1 METAKSKKSYYYI
14 LTVLLGTFMM
24 FLGTQSSAG
33 FSIVV
38 NALKSTYNLTG
49 TASSFIFSAKN
60 ICAFIFVMFANK
72 YYEKLG
78 LRVGIA
84 LSYVYGIIGLLILR
98 ISNGSLVLI
107 YLAAVFIGAMYALCM
122 ILPMALLIRTWFNKN
137 RAFCMAICS
146 AGTGLSTYL
155 LSPMLQKRIAAEGL
169 NGAYNTLT
177 IFFAVGAVVMFLL
190 LRSKPSDV
198 GLEIYGGEDYVEAGK
213 KGIKKTA
220 LTKTNNTAVI
230 VFVICA
236 GLIGF
241 ASPPAPQPFVLHFNA
256 VGYDS
261 MFVAKC
267 YAYVGLAL
275 LISKPLLGVFSTK
288 VPFGLLSVIYL
299 SLYIVS
305 YILTGAFSALSWVP
319 MVACIVYGI
328 AGPICS
334 LGYTNWVADF
344 STKEDYSKKVK
355 NAQLSYQGAEM
366 VGSLVPGVIFDIT
379 GSYGG
384 FYLIAA
390 ACTAVIIVAVVH
402 FYAQRKKMETA
413 EA

>member
-1 METAKSKKSYYYI
+1 MENTRKRSYYYV
-14 LTVLLGTFMM
+14 LTVFLGTFMM

-33 FSIVV
+33 FSIIV
-38 NALKSTYNLTG
+38 NSLKSTYNLTG
-49 TASSFIFSAKN
+49 TASSFIFTAKN

-107 YLAAVFIGAMYALCM
+107 YLAAVFIGAMYAFCM

-137 RAFCMAICS
+137 RALCMAICS

-155 LSPMLQKRIAAEGL
+155 LSPLLQKRIAAEGM
-169 NGAYNTLT
+169 NGAYNTLM
-177 IFFAVGAVVMFLL
+177 IFFAAGAIVMFLL

-198 GLEIYGGEDYVEAGK
+198 GLEIYGGEDYVDAGK
-213 KGIKKTA
+213 KGIKKVA
-220 LTKTNNTAVI
+220 LSQTNKTAVVAFI
-230 VFVICA
+230 VCA
-236 GLIGF
+236 GLMGF
-241 ASPPAPQPFVLHFNA
+241 AAPPAQQHLVLHFNA
-256 VGYDS
+256 VGFDS

-275 LISKPLLGVFSTK
+275 LISKPLLGVLSTK

-299 SLYIVS
+299 VLYIVS
-305 YILTGAFSALSWVP
+305 FLMAALLVHVSWVP
-319 MVACIVYGI
+319 MAACIIYGI

-355 NAQLSYQGAEM
+355 NAQLAYQGCEI
-366 VGSLVPGVIFDIT
+366 VGSLIPGVIFDVT

-384 FYLIAA
+384 FYIISAVFMVIIIAA
-390 ACTAVIIVAVVH
+390 VVR
-402 FYAQRKKMETA
+402 FYAARGKMVAA

>member
-1 METAKSKKSYYYI
+1 MENTRKRSYYYV
-14 LTVLLGTFMM
+14 LTVFLGTFMM

-38 NALKSTYNLTG
+38 NSLKSTYNLTG
-49 TASSFIFSAKN
+49 TASSFIFTAKN

-78 LRVGIA
+78 LRLGIA

-107 YLAAVFIGAMYALCM
+107 YLAAVFIGAMYAFCM
-122 ILPMALLIRTWFNKN
+122 ILPMALLIRTWFNKS
-137 RAFCMAICS
+137 RALCMAICS

-155 LSPMLQKRIAAEGL
+155 LSPMLQRRIAAEGM
-169 NGAYNTLT
+169 NGAYNTLM
-177 IFFAVGAVVMFLL
+177 IFFAVGAVVMYLF
-190 LRSKPSDV
+190 LRSKPEDV

-213 KGIKKTA
+213 KGIKKVA
-220 LTKTNNTAVI
+220 LTQTNKAAVTIFI
-230 VFVICA
+230 VCA
-236 GLIGF
+236 GLMGF
-241 ASPPAPQPFVLHFNA
+241 AAPPAQQHLVLHFNA
-256 VGYDS
+256 AGFDS

-267 YAYVGLAL
+267 YSYVGLAL
-275 LISKPLLGVFSTK
+275 LISKPLLGVLSTK
-288 VPFGLLSVIYL
+288 IRFGVLSVIYL
-299 SLYIVS
+299 ALYIVS
-305 YILTGAFSALSWVP
+305 FLIAALCVSASWAP
-319 MVACIVYGI
+319 MVACVVYGI

-344 STKEDYSKKVK
+344 STKDDYSKKVK
-355 NAQLSYQGAEM
+355 NAQLSYQGCEI
-366 VGSLVPGVIFDIT
+366 VGSLIPGVIFDIT

-384 FYLIAA
+384 FYIISAVLV
-390 ACTAVIIVAVVH
+390 AVIIVAVVR
-402 FYAQRKKMETA
+402 FYAARGKMVAA

>member
-1 METAKSKKSYYYI
+1 MENTRKRSYYYV
-14 LTVLLGTFMM
+14 LTVFLGTFMM

-33 FSIVV
+33 FSIIV
-38 NALKSTYNLTG
+38 NSLKSTYNLTG
-49 TASSFIFSAKN
+49 TASSFIFTAKN

-98 ISNGSLVLI
+98 ISNGNLVLI
-107 YLAAVFIGAMYALCM
+107 YLAAVFIGAMYAFCM

-137 RAFCMAICS
+137 RALCMAICS

-155 LSPMLQKRIAAEGL
+155 LSPLLQKRIAAEGM
-169 NGAYNTLT
+169 NGAYNTLM
-177 IFFAVGAVVMFLL
+177 IFFAAGAIVMFLL

-198 GLEIYGGEDYVEAGK
+198 GLEIYGGEDYVDAGK
-213 KGIKKTA
+213 KGIKKAA
-220 LTKTNNTAVI
+220 LTQTNKTAVVAFI
-230 VFVICA
+230 VCA
-236 GLIGF
+236 GLMGF
-241 ASPPAPQPFVLHFNA
+241 AAPPAQQHLVLHFNA
-256 VGYDS
+256 VGFDS

-275 LISKPLLGVFSTK
+275 LISKPLLGVLSTK
-288 VPFGLLSVIYL
+288 VPFGLLSVIYIV
-299 SLYIVS
+299 LYIVS
-305 YILTGAFSALSWVP
+305 FLMAALLANVSWVP
-319 MVACIVYGI
+319 MAACIIYGI

-355 NAQLSYQGAEM
+355 NAQLAYQGCEI
-366 VGSLVPGVIFDIT
+366 VGSLIPGVIFDIT

-384 FYLIAA
+384 FYIISAVFMVIIIAA
-390 ACTAVIIVAVVH
+390 VVR
-402 FYAQRKKMETA
+402 FYAARGKMVAA

>member
-1 METAKSKKSYYYI
+1 MENTRKRSYYYI
-14 LTVLLGTFMM
+14 LTVVLGTFMM

-33 FSIVV
+33 FSIIV
-38 NALKSTYNLTG
+38 NSLKSTYNLTG
-49 TASSFIFSAKN
+49 TASSFIFTAKN

-78 LRVGIA
+78 LRLGIA

-107 YLAAVFIGAMYALCM
+107 YLAAVFIGAMYAFCM

-137 RAFCMAICS
+137 RALCMAICS

-155 LSPMLQKRIAAEGL
+155 LSPLLQKRIAAEGM
-169 NGAYNTLT
+169 NGAYNTLM
-177 IFFAVGAVVMFLL
+177 IFFAVGAIVMYLF
-190 LRSKPSDV
+190 LRSKPEDV
-198 GLEIYGGEDYVEAGK
+198 GLEIYGGKDYVDPKQGGA
-213 KGIKKTA
+213 KKTV
-220 LTKTNNTAVI
+220 LTQTNKAAVTVFI
-230 VFVICA
+230 VCA

-241 ASPPAPQPFVLHFNA
+241 CAPPAQQHLVMHFNA
-256 VGYDS
+256 LGFDS

-288 VPFGLLSVIYL
+288 VPFGLLSVLYL
-299 SLYIVS
+299 AGYVVS
-305 YILTGAFSALSWVP
+305 YVLAGFFGTLAWVP
-319 MVACIVYGI
+319 MTACVIYGI

-344 STKEDYSKKVK
+344 STLEDYSKKVK
-355 NAQLSYQGAEM
+355 NAQLSYQGCEII
-366 VGSLVPGVIFDIT
+366 GSLVPGVIFDIT

-384 FYLIAA
+384 YYIIAA
-390 ACTAVIIVAVVH
+390 VLTVIVALCVIR
-402 FYAQRKKMETA
+402 FYSARSKMVAA
-413 EA
+413 EG

>member
-1 METAKSKKSYYYI
+1 MENTRKRSYYYV
-14 LTVLLGTFMM
+14 LTVFLGTFMM

-33 FSIVV
+33 FSIIV
-38 NALKSTYNLTG
+38 NSLKSTYNLTG
-49 TASSFIFSAKN
+49 TASSFIFTAKN

-107 YLAAVFIGAMYALCM
+107 YLAAVFIGAMYAFCM

-137 RAFCMAICS
+137 RALCMAICS

-155 LSPMLQKRIAAEGL
+155 LSPLLQKRIAAEGM
-169 NGAYNTLT
+169 NGAYNTLM
-177 IFFAVGAVVMFLL
+177 IFFAAGAIVMFLL

-213 KGIKKTA
+213 KGIKKVA
-220 LTKTNNTAVI
+220 LSQTNKTAVVAFI
-230 VFVICA
+230 VCA
-236 GLIGF
+236 GLMGF
-241 ASPPAPQPFVLHFNA
+241 AAPPAQQHLVLHFNA
-256 VGYDS
+256 VGFDS

-275 LISKPLLGVFSTK
+275 LISKPLLGVLSTK

-299 SLYIVS
+299 VLYIVS
-305 YILTGAFSALSWVP
+305 FLMAALLVHVSWVP
-319 MVACIVYGI
+319 MAACIIYGI

-355 NAQLSYQGAEM
+355 NAQLAYQGCEI
-366 VGSLVPGVIFDIT
+366 VGSLIPGVIFDVT

-384 FYLIAA
+384 FYIISAVFMVIIIAA
-390 ACTAVIIVAVVH
+390 VVR
-402 FYAQRKKMETA
+402 FYAARGKMVAA

>member
-1 METAKSKKSYYYI
+1 MENTRKRSYYYV
-14 LTVLLGTFMM
+14 LTVFLGTFMM

-33 FSIVV
+33 FSIIV
-38 NALKSTYNLTG
+38 NSLKSTYNLTG
-49 TASSFIFSAKN
+49 TASSFIFTAKN

-107 YLAAVFIGAMYALCM
+107 YLAAVFIGAMYAFCM

-137 RAFCMAICS
+137 RALCMAICS

-155 LSPMLQKRIAAEGL
+155 LSPLLQKRIAAEGM
-169 NGAYNTLT
+169 NGAYNTLM
-177 IFFAVGAVVMFLL
+177 IFFAAGAIVMFLL

-213 KGIKKTA
+213 KGIKKVA
-220 LTKTNNTAVI
+220 LSQTNKTAVVAFI
-230 VFVICA
+230 VCA
-236 GLIGF
+236 GLMGF
-241 ASPPAPQPFVLHFNA
+241 AAPPAQQHLVLHFNA
-256 VGYDS
+256 VGFDS

-275 LISKPLLGVFSTK
+275 LISKPLLGVLSTK

-299 SLYIVS
+299 VLYIVS
-305 YILTGAFSALSWVP
+305 FLMAALLVHVSWVP
-319 MVACIVYGI
+319 MAACIIYGI

-355 NAQLSYQGAEM
+355 NAQLAYQGCEI
-366 VGSLVPGVIFDIT
+366 VGSLIPGVIFDIT

-384 FYLIAA
+384 FYIISAVFMVIIIAA
-390 ACTAVIIVAVVH
+390 VVR
-402 FYAQRKKMETA
+402 FYAARGKMVAA

>member
-1 METAKSKKSYYYI
+1 MENTRKRSYYYV
-14 LTVLLGTFMM
+14 LTVFLGTFMM

-33 FSIVV
+33 FSIIV
-38 NALKSTYNLTG
+38 NSLKSTYNLTG
-49 TASSFIFSAKN
+49 TASSFIFTAKN

-98 ISNGSLVLI
+98 ISNGNLVLI
-107 YLAAVFIGAMYALCM
+107 YLAAVFIGAMYAFCM

-137 RAFCMAICS
+137 RALCMAICS

-155 LSPMLQKRIAAEGL
+155 LSPLLQKRIAAEGM
-169 NGAYNTLT
+169 NGAYNTLM
-177 IFFAVGAVVMFLL
+177 IFFAAGAIVMFLL
-190 LRSKPSDV
+190 LHSKPSDV
-198 GLEIYGGEDYVEAGK
+198 GLEIYGGEDYVDAGK
-213 KGIKKTA
+213 KGIKKAA
-220 LTKTNNTAVI
+220 LTQTNKTAVVAFI
-230 VFVICA
+230 VCA
-236 GLIGF
+236 GLMGF
-241 ASPPAPQPFVLHFNA
+241 AAPPAQQHLVLHFNA
-256 VGYDS
+256 VGFDS

-275 LISKPLLGVFSTK
+275 LISKPLLGVLSTK
-288 VPFGLLSVIYL
+288 VPFGLLSVIYIV
-299 SLYIVS
+299 LYIVS
-305 YILTGAFSALSWVP
+305 FLMAALLANVSWVP
-319 MVACIVYGI
+319 MAACIIYGI

-355 NAQLSYQGAEM
+355 NAQLAYQGCEI
-366 VGSLVPGVIFDIT
+366 VGSLIPGVIFDIT

-384 FYLIAA
+384 FYIISAVFMVIIIAA
-390 ACTAVIIVAVVH
+390 VVR
-402 FYAQRKKMETA
+402 FYAARGKMVAA

>member
-1 METAKSKKSYYYI
+1 MENTRKRSYYYI
-14 LTVLLGTFMM
+14 LTVVLGTFMM

-33 FSIVV
+33 FSIIV
-38 NALKSTYNLTG
+38 NSLKSTYNLTG
-49 TASSFIFSAKN
+49 TASSFIFTAKN

-78 LRVGIA
+78 LRLGIA

-107 YLAAVFIGAMYALCM
+107 YLAAVFIGAMYAFCM
-122 ILPMALLIRTWFNKN
+122 ILPMALLIRTWFNKS
-137 RAFCMAICS
+137 RALCMAICS

-155 LSPMLQKRIAAEGL
+155 LSPLLQKRIAAEGM
-169 NGAYNTLT
+169 NGAYNTLM
-177 IFFAVGAVVMFLL
+177 IFFAVGAIVMYLF
-190 LRSKPSDV
+190 LRSKPEDV

-213 KGIKKTA
+213 KGIKKVA
-220 LTKTNNTAVI
+220 LTQTNKAAVTIFI
-230 VFVICA
+230 VCA
-236 GLIGF
+236 GLMGF
-241 ASPPAPQPFVLHFNA
+241 AAPPAQQHLVLHFNA
-256 VGYDS
+256 VGFDS

-275 LISKPLLGVFSTK
+275 LISKPLLGVLSTK
-288 VPFGLLSVIYL
+288 IRFDVLSVIYL
-299 SLYIVS
+299 ALYIVS
-305 YILTGAFSALSWVP
+305 FLVAALCASASWAP
-319 MVACIVYGI
+319 MVACVVYGI

-344 STKEDYSKKVK
+344 STKDDYSKKVK
-355 NAQLSYQGAEM
+355 NAQLSYQGCEI
-366 VGSLVPGVIFDIT
+366 VGSLIPGVIYDIT

-390 ACTAVIIVAVVH
+390 VFMAIIIVAVIR
-402 FYAQRKKMETA
+402 FYAARGKMVSA

>member
-1 METAKSKKSYYYI
+1 MENTRKRTYYYV
-14 LTVLLGTFMM
+14 LTVFLGTFMM

-33 FSIVV
+33 FSIIV
-38 NALKSTYNLTG
+38 NSLKSTYNLTG
-49 TASSFIFSAKN
+49 TASSFIFTAKN

-107 YLAAVFIGAMYALCM
+107 YLAAVFIGAMYAFCM

-137 RAFCMAICS
+137 RALCMAICS

-155 LSPMLQKRIAAEGL
+155 LSPLLQKRIAAEGM
-169 NGAYNTLT
+169 NGAYNTLM
-177 IFFAVGAVVMFLL
+177 IFFAAGAIVMFLL

-213 KGIKKTA
+213 KGIKKVA
-220 LTKTNNTAVI
+220 LAQTNKAAVVAFI
-230 VFVICA
+230 VCA
-236 GLIGF
+236 GLMGF
-241 ASPPAPQPFVLHFNA
+241 AAPPAQQHLVLHFNA
-256 VGYDS
+256 VGFDS

-275 LISKPLLGVFSTK
+275 LISKPLLGVLSTK

-299 SLYIVS
+299 VLYIVS
-305 YILTGAFSALSWVP
+305 FLMAALLVHVSWVP
-319 MVACIVYGI
+319 MAACIIYGI

-355 NAQLSYQGAEM
+355 NAQLAYQGCEI
-366 VGSLVPGVIFDIT
+366 VGSLIPGVIFDVT

-384 FYLIAA
+384 FYIISAVFMVIIIAA
-390 ACTAVIIVAVVH
+390 VVR
-402 FYAQRKKMETA
+402 FYAARGKMVAA

>member
-1 METAKSKKSYYYI
+1 MENTRKRSYYYV
-14 LTVLLGTFMM
+14 LTVFLGTFMM

-33 FSIVV
+33 FSIIV
-38 NALKSTYNLTG
+38 NSLKSTYNLTG
-49 TASSFIFSAKN
+49 TASSFIFTAKN

-98 ISNGSLVLI
+98 ISNGNLVLI
-107 YLAAVFIGAMYALCM
+107 YLAAVFIGAMYAFCM

-137 RAFCMAICS
+137 RALCMAICS

-155 LSPMLQKRIAAEGL
+155 LSPLLQKRIAAEGM
-169 NGAYNTLT
+169 NGAYNTLM
-177 IFFAVGAVVMFLL
+177 IFFAAGAIVMFLL

-198 GLEIYGGEDYVEAGK
+198 GLEIYGGEDYVDAGK
-213 KGIKKTA
+213 KGIKKAA
-220 LTKTNNTAVI
+220 LTQTNKTAVVAFI
-230 VFVICA
+230 VCA
-236 GLIGF
+236 GLMGF
-241 ASPPAPQPFVLHFNA
+241 AAPPAQQHLVLHFNA
-256 VGYDS
+256 VGFDS

-267 YAYVGLAL
+267 YSYVGLAL
-275 LISKPLLGVFSTK
+275 LISKPLLGVLSTK
-288 VPFGLLSVIYL
+288 VPFGLLSVIYIV
-299 SLYIVS
+299 LYIVS
-305 YILTGAFSALSWVP
+305 FLMAALLANVSWVP
-319 MVACIVYGI
+319 MAACIIYGI

-344 STKEDYSKKVK
+344 STKDDYSKKVK
-355 NAQLSYQGAEM
+355 NAQLSYQGCEII
-366 VGSLVPGVIFDIT
+366 GSLIPGVIFDIT

-384 FYLIAA
+384 FYIISAVLV
-390 ACTAVIIVAVVH
+390 AVIIVAVVR
-402 FYAQRKKMETA
+402 FYAARGKMVAA

>member
-1 METAKSKKSYYYI
+1 MENTRKRSYYYV
-14 LTVLLGTFMM
+14 LTVFLGTFMM

-33 FSIVV
+33 FSIIV
-38 NALKSTYNLTG
+38 NSLKSTYNLTG
-49 TASSFIFSAKN
+49 TASSFIFTAKN

-78 LRVGIA
+78 LRLGIA

-107 YLAAVFIGAMYALCM
+107 YLASVFIGAMYAFCM

-137 RAFCMAICS
+137 RALCMAICS

-155 LSPMLQKRIAAEGL
+155 LSPLLQKRIAAEGM
-169 NGAYNTLT
+169 NGAYNTLM
-177 IFFAVGAVVMFLL
+177 IFFAVGAIVMYLF
-190 LRSKPSDV
+190 LRSKPEDV

-213 KGIKKTA
+213 KGIKKVA
-220 LTKTNNTAVI
+220 LTQTNKAAVTIFI
-230 VFVICA
+230 VCA
-236 GLIGF
+236 GLMGF
-241 ASPPAPQPFVLHFNA
+241 ASPPAQQHLVLHFNA
-256 VGYDS
+256 VGFDS

-275 LISKPLLGVFSTK
+275 LISKPLLGVLSTK
-288 VPFGLLSVIYL
+288 IRFDVLSVIYL
-299 SLYIVS
+299 ALYIVS
-305 YILTGAFSALSWVP
+305 FLVAALCASASWAPLT
-319 MVACIVYGI
+319 ACVVYGI

-344 STKEDYSKKVK
+344 STKDDYSKKVK
-355 NAQLSYQGAEM
+355 NTQLSYQGCEI
-366 VGSLVPGVIFDIT
+366 VGSLIPGVIFDIT

-384 FYLIAA
+384 FYIISAVLV
-390 ACTAVIIVAVVH
+390 AVIIVAVVR
-402 FYAQRKKMETA
+402 FYAARGKMVAA

>member
-1 METAKSKKSYYYI
+1 MENTRKRSYYYV
-14 LTVLLGTFMM
+14 LTVVLGTFMM

-33 FSIVV
+33 FSIIV
-38 NALKSTYNLTG
+38 NSLKSTYNLTG
-49 TASSFIFSAKN
+49 TASSFIFTAKN

-98 ISNGSLVLI
+98 ISGGSLVLI
-107 YLAAVFIGAMYALCM
+107 YLAAVFIGAMYAFCM
-122 ILPMALLIRTWFNKN
+122 ILPMALLIRTWFNKS
-137 RAFCMAICS
+137 RALCMAICS

-155 LSPMLQKRIAAEGL
+155 LSPLLQKRIAAEGM
-169 NGAYNTLT
+169 NGAYNTLM
-177 IFFAVGAVVMFLL
+177 IFFAVGAIVMYLF
-190 LRSKPSDV
+190 LRSKPEDV

-220 LTKTNNTAVI
+220 LTQTNKAAVVAFI
-230 VFVICA
+230 ICA
-236 GLIGF
+236 GLMGF
-241 ASPPAPQPFVLHFNA
+241 AAPPAQQHLVLHFNA
-256 VGYDS
+256 VGFDS

-275 LISKPLLGVFSTK
+275 LISKPLLGVLSTK

-299 SLYIVS
+299 VLYIVS
-305 YILTGAFSALSWVP
+305 FLMAALLVHVSWVP

-355 NAQLSYQGAEM
+355 NAQLAYQGCEI
-366 VGSLVPGVIFDIT
+366 VGSLIPGVIFDVT

-384 FYLIAA
+384 FYIIS
-390 ACTAVIIVAVVH
+390 AVFMAIIIVTVIR
-402 FYAQRKKMETA
+402 FYAARGKMVAA

>member
-1 METAKSKKSYYYI
+1 MENTRKRSYYYV
-14 LTVLLGTFMM
+14 LTVFLGTFMM

-33 FSIVV
+33 FSIIV
-38 NALKSTYNLTG
+38 NSLKSTYNLTG
-49 TASSFIFSAKN
+49 TASSFIFTAKN

-98 ISNGSLVLI
+98 ISNGNLVLI
-107 YLAAVFIGAMYALCM
+107 YLAAVFIGAMYAFCM

-137 RAFCMAICS
+137 RALCMAICS

-155 LSPMLQKRIAAEGL
+155 LSPLLQKRIAAEGM
-169 NGAYNTLT
+169 NGAYNTLM
-177 IFFAVGAVVMFLL
+177 IFFAAGAIVMFLL

-198 GLEIYGGEDYVEAGK
+198 GLEIYGGEDYVDAGK
-213 KGIKKTA
+213 KGIKKAA
-220 LTKTNNTAVI
+220 LTQTNKTAVVAFI
-230 VFVICA
+230 VCA
-236 GLIGF
+236 GLMGF
-241 ASPPAPQPFVLHFNA
+241 AAPPAQQHLVLHFNA
-256 VGYDS
+256 VGFDS

-275 LISKPLLGVFSTK
+275 LISKPLLGVLSTK
-288 VPFGLLSVIYL
+288 VPFGLLSVIYIV
-299 SLYIVS
+299 LYIVS
-305 YILTGAFSALSWVP
+305 FLMAALLANVSWVP
-319 MVACIVYGI
+319 MAACIIYGI

-355 NAQLSYQGAEM
+355 NAQLAYQGCEI
-366 VGSLVPGVIFDIT
+366 VGSLIPGVIFDIT

-384 FYLIAA
+384 FYTISAVFMVIIIAA
-390 ACTAVIIVAVVH
+390 VVR
-402 FYAQRKKMETA
+402 FYAARGKMVAA

>member
-1 METAKSKKSYYYI
+1 MENTRKRSYYYV
-14 LTVLLGTFMM
+14 LTVFLGTFMM

-33 FSIVV
+33 FSIIV
-38 NALKSTYNLTG
+38 NSLKSTYNLTG
-49 TASSFIFSAKN
+49 TASSFIFTAKN

-78 LRVGIA
+78 LRLGIA

-107 YLAAVFIGAMYALCM
+107 YLAAVFIGAMYAFCM
-122 ILPMALLIRTWFNKN
+122 ILPMALLIRTWFNKS
-137 RAFCMAICS
+137 RALCMAICS

-155 LSPMLQKRIAAEGL
+155 LSPLIQKRIAAEGM
-169 NGAYNTLT
+169 NGAYNTLM
-177 IFFAVGAVVMFLL
+177 IFFAVGAIVMYLF
-190 LRSKPSDV
+190 LRSKPEDV

-213 KGIKKTA
+213 KGIKKVA
-220 LTKTNNTAVI
+220 LTQTNKAAVTIFI
-230 VFVICA
+230 VCA
-236 GLIGF
+236 GLMGF
-241 ASPPAPQPFVLHFNA
+241 ASPPAQQHLVLHFNA
-256 VGYDS
+256 VGFDS

-275 LISKPLLGVFSTK
+275 LISKPLLGVLSTK
-288 VPFGLLSVIYL
+288 IRFDVLSVIYL
-299 SLYIVS
+299 ALYIVS
-305 YILTGAFSALSWVP
+305 FLVAALCASASWAP
-319 MVACIVYGI
+319 MVACVVYGI

-344 STKEDYSKKVK
+344 STKDDYSKKVK
-355 NAQLSYQGAEM
+355 NAQLSYQGCEI
-366 VGSLVPGVIFDIT
+366 VGSLIPGVIFDIT

-390 ACTAVIIVAVVH
+390 VFMAIIIVAVVR
-402 FYAQRKKMETA
+402 FYAARGKMVAA

>member
-1 METAKSKKSYYYI
+1 MENTRKRSYYYV
-14 LTVLLGTFMM
+14 LTVFLGTFMM

-33 FSIVV
+33 FSIIV
-38 NALKSTYNLTG
+38 NSLKSTYNLTG
-49 TASSFIFSAKN
+49 TASSFIFTAKN

-78 LRVGIA
+78 LRLGIA

-107 YLAAVFIGAMYALCM
+107 YLAAVFIGAMYAFCM
-122 ILPMALLIRTWFNKN
+122 ILPMALLIRTWFNKS
-137 RAFCMAICS
+137 RALCMAICS

-155 LSPMLQKRIAAEGL
+155 LSPLLQKRIAAEGM
-169 NGAYNTLT
+169 NGAYNTLM
-177 IFFAVGAVVMFLL
+177 IFFAVGAIVMYLF
-190 LRSKPSDV
+190 LRSKPEDV

-213 KGIKKTA
+213 KGIKKVA
-220 LTKTNNTAVI
+220 LTQTNKAAVTIFI
-230 VFVICA
+230 VCA
-236 GLIGF
+236 GLMGF
-241 ASPPAPQPFVLHFNA
+241 AAPPAQQHLVLHFNA
-256 VGYDS
+256 VGFDS

-275 LISKPLLGVFSTK
+275 LISKPLLGVLSTK
-288 VPFGLLSVIYL
+288 IRFDVLSVIYL
-299 SLYIVS
+299 ALYIVS
-305 YILTGAFSALSWVP
+305 FLVAALCASASWAP
-319 MVACIVYGI
+319 MVACVVYGI

-344 STKEDYSKKVK
+344 STKDDYSKKVK
-355 NAQLSYQGAEM
+355 NAQLSYQGCEI
-366 VGSLVPGVIFDIT
+366 VGSLIPGVIYDIT

-390 ACTAVIIVAVVH
+390 VFMAIIIVAVIR
-402 FYAQRKKMETA
+402 FYAARGKMVSA

>member
-1 METAKSKKSYYYI
+1 MENTRKRSYYYV
-14 LTVLLGTFMM
+14 LTVFLGTFMM

-33 FSIVV
+33 FSIIV
-38 NALKSTYNLTG
+38 NSLKSTYNLTG
-49 TASSFIFSAKN
+49 TASSFIFTAKN

-98 ISNGSLVLI
+98 ISNGNLVLI
-107 YLAAVFIGAMYALCM
+107 YLAAVFIGAMYAFCM

-137 RAFCMAICS
+137 RALCMAIRS

-155 LSPMLQKRIAAEGL
+155 LSPLLQKRIAAEGM
-169 NGAYNTLT
+169 NGAYNTLM
-177 IFFAVGAVVMFLL
+177 IFFAAGAIVMFLL

-198 GLEIYGGEDYVEAGK
+198 GLEIYGGEDYVDAGK
-213 KGIKKTA
+213 KGIKKAA
-220 LTKTNNTAVI
+220 LTQTNKTAVVAFI
-230 VFVICA
+230 VCA
-236 GLIGF
+236 GLMGF
-241 ASPPAPQPFVLHFNA
+241 AAPPAQQHLVLHFNA
-256 VGYDS
+256 VGFDS

-275 LISKPLLGVFSTK
+275 LISKPLLGVLSTK
-288 VPFGLLSVIYL
+288 VPFGLLSVIYIV
-299 SLYIVS
+299 LYIVS
-305 YILTGAFSALSWVP
+305 FLMAALLANVSWVP
-319 MVACIVYGI
+319 MAACIIYGI

-355 NAQLSYQGAEM
+355 NAQLAYQGCEI
-366 VGSLVPGVIFDIT
+366 VGSLIPGVIFDIT

-384 FYLIAA
+384 FYIISAVFMVIIIAA
-390 ACTAVIIVAVVH
+390 VVR
-402 FYAQRKKMETA
+402 FYAARGKMVAA

>member
-1 METAKSKKSYYYI
+1 MENTRKRSYYYV
-14 LTVLLGTFMM
+14 LTVFLGTFMM

-33 FSIVV
+33 FSIIV
-38 NALKSTYNLTG
+38 NSLKSTYNLTG
-49 TASSFIFSAKN
+49 TASSFIFTAKN

-78 LRVGIA
+78 LRLGIA

-107 YLAAVFIGAMYALCM
+107 YLAAVFIGAMYAFCM
-122 ILPMALLIRTWFNKN
+122 ILPMALLIRTWFNKS
-137 RAFCMAICS
+137 RALCMAICS

-155 LSPMLQKRIAAEGL
+155 LSPLIQKRIAAEGM
-169 NGAYNTLT
+169 NGAYNTLM
-177 IFFAVGAVVMFLL
+177 IFFAVGAIVMYLF
-190 LRSKPSDV
+190 LRSKPEDV

-213 KGIKKTA
+213 KGIKKVA
-220 LTKTNNTAVI
+220 LTQTNKAAVTIFI
-230 VFVICA
+230 VCA
-236 GLIGF
+236 GLMGF
-241 ASPPAPQPFVLHFNA
+241 ASPPAQQHLVLHFNA
-256 VGYDS
+256 VGFDS

-275 LISKPLLGVFSTK
+275 LISKPLLGVLSTK
-288 VPFGLLSVIYL
+288 IRFDVLSVIYL
-299 SLYIVS
+299 ALYIVS
-305 YILTGAFSALSWVP
+305 FLVAALCASASWAP
-319 MVACIVYGI
+319 MVACVVYGI

-344 STKEDYSKKVK
+344 STKDDYSKKVK
-355 NAQLSYQGAEM
+355 NAQLPYQGCEI
-366 VGSLVPGVIFDIT
+366 VGSLIPGVIFDIT

-390 ACTAVIIVAVVH
+390 VFMAIIIVAVIR
-402 FYAQRKKMETA
+402 FYAARGKMVSA

>member
-1 METAKSKKSYYYI
+1 MENTRKRSYYYV
-14 LTVLLGTFMM
+14 LTVFLGTFMM

-38 NALKSTYNLTG
+38 NSLKSTYNLTG
-49 TASSFIFSAKN
+49 TASSFIFTAKN

-78 LRVGIA
+78 LRLGIA

-107 YLAAVFIGAMYALCM
+107 YLAAVFIGAMYAFCM
-122 ILPMALLIRTWFNKN
+122 ILPMALLIRTWFNKS
-137 RAFCMAICS
+137 RALCMAICS

-155 LSPMLQKRIAAEGL
+155 LSPMLQRRIAAEGM
-169 NGAYNTLT
+169 NGAYNTLM
-177 IFFAVGAVVMFLL
+177 IFFAVGAVVMYLF
-190 LRSKPSDV
+190 LRSKPEDV

-213 KGIKKTA
+213 KGIKKVA
-220 LTKTNNTAVI
+220 LTQTNKAAVTIFI
-230 VFVICA
+230 VCA
-236 GLIGF
+236 GLMGF
-241 ASPPAPQPFVLHFNA
+241 AAPPAQQHLVLHFNA
-256 VGYDS
+256 AGFDS

-267 YAYVGLAL
+267 YSYVGLAL
-275 LISKPLLGVFSTK
+275 LISKPLLGVLSAK
-288 VPFGLLSVIYL
+288 IRFGVLSVIYL
-299 SLYIVS
+299 ALYIVS
-305 YILTGAFSALSWVP
+305 FLIAALCVSASWAP
-319 MVACIVYGI
+319 MVACVVYGI

-344 STKEDYSKKVK
+344 STKDDYSKKVK
-355 NAQLSYQGAEM
+355 NAQLSYQGCEII
-366 VGSLVPGVIFDIT
+366 GSLISGVIFDIT

-384 FYLIAA
+384 FYIISAVLV
-390 ACTAVIIVAVVH
+390 AVIIVAVVR
-402 FYAQRKKMETA
+402 FYAARGKMVAA

>member
-1 METAKSKKSYYYI
+1 MENTRKRSYYYV
-14 LTVLLGTFMM
+14 LTVFLGTFMM

-33 FSIVV
+33 FSIIV
-38 NALKSTYNLTG
+38 NSLKSTYNLTG
-49 TASSFIFSAKN
+49 TASSFIFTAKN

-78 LRVGIA
+78 LRLGIA

-107 YLAAVFIGAMYALCM
+107 YLAAVFIGAMYAFCM

-137 RAFCMAICS
+137 RALCMAICS

-155 LSPMLQKRIAAEGL
+155 LSPLLQKRIAAEGM
-169 NGAYNTLT
+169 NGAYNTLM
-177 IFFAVGAVVMFLL
+177 IFFAVGAIVMYLF
-190 LRSKPSDV
+190 LRSKPEDV

-213 KGIKKTA
+213 KGIKKVA
-220 LTKTNNTAVI
+220 LTQTNKAAVTIFI
-230 VFVICA
+230 VCA
-236 GLIGF
+236 GLMGF
-241 ASPPAPQPFVLHFNA
+241 ASPPAQQHLVLHFNA
-256 VGYDS
+256 VGFDS

-275 LISKPLLGVFSTK
+275 LISKPLLGVLSTK
-288 VPFGLLSVIYL
+288 IRFDVLSVIYL
-299 SLYIVS
+299 ALYIVS
-305 YILTGAFSALSWVP
+305 FLVAALCASASWAPLT
-319 MVACIVYGI
+319 ACVVYGI

-344 STKEDYSKKVK
+344 STKDDYSKKVK
-355 NAQLSYQGAEM
+355 NAQLSYQGCEI
-366 VGSLVPGVIFDIT
+366 VGSLIPGVIFDIT

-390 ACTAVIIVAVVH
+390 VFMAIIIVAVIR
-402 FYAQRKKMETA
+402 FYAARGKMVSA

>member
-1 METAKSKKSYYYI
+1 MENTRKRSYYYV
-14 LTVLLGTFMM
+14 LTVFLGTFMM

-33 FSIVV
+33 FSIIV
-38 NALKSTYNLTG
+38 NSLKSTYNLTG
-49 TASSFIFSAKN
+49 TASSFIFTAKN

-78 LRVGIA
+78 LRLGIA

-107 YLAAVFIGAMYALCM
+107 YLAAVFIGAMYAFCM
-122 ILPMALLIRTWFNKN
+122 ILPMALLIRTWFNKS
-137 RAFCMAICS
+137 RALCMAICS

-155 LSPMLQKRIAAEGL
+155 LSPMLQRRIAAEGM
-169 NGAYNTLT
+169 NGAYNTLM
-177 IFFAVGAVVMFLL
+177 IFFAVGAVVMYLF
-190 LRSKPSDV
+190 LRSKPEDV

-213 KGIKKTA
+213 KGIKKVA
-220 LTKTNNTAVI
+220 LTQTNKAAVTIFI
-230 VFVICA
+230 VCA
-236 GLIGF
+236 GLMGF
-241 ASPPAPQPFVLHFNA
+241 AAPPAQQHLVLHFNA
-256 VGYDS
+256 AGFDS

-267 YAYVGLAL
+267 YSYVGLAL

-288 VPFGLLSVIYL
+288 IRFGVLSVIYL
-299 SLYIVS
+299 ALYIVS
-305 YILTGAFSALSWVP
+305 FLIAALCVSASWAP
-319 MVACIVYGI
+319 MVACVVYGI

-344 STKEDYSKKVK
+344 STKDDYSKKVK
-355 NAQLSYQGAEM
+355 NAQLSYQGCEI
-366 VGSLVPGVIFDIT
+366 VGSLIPGVIFDIT

-384 FYLIAA
+384 FYIISAVLV
-390 ACTAVIIVAVVH
+390 AVIIVAVVR
-402 FYAQRKKMETA
+402 FYAARGKMVAA

>member
-1 METAKSKKSYYYI
+1 MENTRKRSYYYV
-14 LTVLLGTFMM
+14 LTVFLGTFMM

-38 NALKSTYNLTG
+38 NSLKSTYNLTG
-49 TASSFIFSAKN
+49 TASSFIFTAKN

-98 ISNGSLVLI
+98 ISNGNLVLI
-107 YLAAVFIGAMYALCM
+107 YLAAVFIGAMYAFCM

-137 RAFCMAICS
+137 RALCMAICS

-155 LSPMLQKRIAAEGL
+155 LSPLLQKRIAAEGM
-169 NGAYNTLT
+169 NGAYNTLM
-177 IFFAVGAVVMFLL
+177 IFFAAGAIVMFLL

-198 GLEIYGGEDYVEAGK
+198 GLEIYGGEDYVDAGK
-213 KGIKKTA
+213 KGIKKAA
-220 LTKTNNTAVI
+220 LTQTNKTAVVAFI
-230 VFVICA
+230 VCA
-236 GLIGF
+236 GLMGF
-241 ASPPAPQPFVLHFNA
+241 AAPPAQQHLVLHFNA
-256 VGYDS
+256 VGFDS

-275 LISKPLLGVFSTK
+275 LISKPLLGVLSTK
-288 VPFGLLSVIYL
+288 VPFGLLSVIYIV
-299 SLYIVS
+299 LYIVS
-305 YILTGAFSALSWVP
+305 FLMAALLANVSWVP
-319 MVACIVYGI
+319 MAACIIYGI

-355 NAQLSYQGAEM
+355 NAQLAYQGCEI
-366 VGSLVPGVIFDIT
+366 VGSLIPGVIFDIT

-384 FYLIAA
+384 FYIISAVFMVIIIAA
-390 ACTAVIIVAVVH
+390 VVR
-402 FYAQRKKMETA
+402 FYAARGKMVAA

>member
-1 METAKSKKSYYYI
+1 MENTRKRSYYYV
-14 LTVLLGTFMM
+14 LTVFLGTFMM

-33 FSIVV
+33 FSIIV
-38 NALKSTYNLTG
+38 NSLKSTYNLTG
-49 TASSFIFSAKN
+49 TASSFIFTAKN

-98 ISNGSLVLI
+98 ISNGNLVLI
-107 YLAAVFIGAMYALCM
+107 YLAAVFIGAMYAFCM

-137 RAFCMAICS
+137 RALCMAICS

-155 LSPMLQKRIAAEGL
+155 LSPLLQKRIAAEGM
-169 NGAYNTLT
+169 NGAYNTLM
-177 IFFAVGAVVMFLL
+177 IFFAAGAIVMFLL

-198 GLEIYGGEDYVEAGK
+198 GLEIYGGEDYVDAGK
-213 KGIKKTA
+213 KGIKKAA
-220 LTKTNNTAVI
+220 LTQTNKTAVVAFI
-230 VFVICA
+230 VCA
-236 GLIGF
+236 GLMGF
-241 ASPPAPQPFVLHFNA
+241 AAPPAQQHLVLHFNA
-256 VGYDS
+256 VGFDS

-275 LISKPLLGVFSTK
+275 LISKPLLGVLSTK
-288 VPFGLLSVIYL
+288 VPFGLLSVIYIV
-299 SLYIVS
+299 LYIVS
-305 YILTGAFSALSWVP
+305 FLMAALLANVSWVP
-319 MVACIVYGI
+319 MAACIIYGI

-355 NAQLSYQGAEM
+355 NAQLAYQGCEI
-366 VGSLVPGVIFDIT
+366 VGSLIPGVIFDIT

-384 FYLIAA
+384 FYIISTVFMVIIIAA
-390 ACTAVIIVAVVH
+390 VVR
-402 FYAQRKKMETA
+402 FYAARGKMVAA

>member
-1 METAKSKKSYYYI
+1 MENTRKRSYYYV
-14 LTVLLGTFMM
+14 LTVFLGTFMM

-38 NALKSTYNLTG
+38 NSLKSTYNLTG
-49 TASSFIFSAKN
+49 TASSFIFTAKN
-60 ICAFIFVMFANK
+60 ICAFIFVMFANN

-107 YLAAVFIGAMYALCM
+107 YLAAVFIGAMYAFCM

-137 RAFCMAICS
+137 RALCMAICS

-155 LSPMLQKRIAAEGL
+155 LSPLLQKRIAAEGM
-169 NGAYNTLT
+169 NGAYNTLM
-177 IFFAVGAVVMFLL
+177 IFFAAGAIVMFLL

-213 KGIKKTA
+213 KGIKKAA
-220 LTKTNNTAVI
+220 LTQTNKAAVVAFI
-230 VFVICA
+230 VCA
-236 GLIGF
+236 GLMGF
-241 ASPPAPQPFVLHFNA
+241 AAPPAQQHLVLHFNA
-256 VGYDS
+256 VGFDS

-275 LISKPLLGVFSTK
+275 LISKPLLGVLSTK

-299 SLYIVS
+299 VLYIVS
-305 YILTGAFSALSWVP
+305 FLMAALLVHVSWVP
-319 MVACIVYGI
+319 MAACIIYGI

-355 NAQLSYQGAEM
+355 NAQLAYQGCEI
-366 VGSLVPGVIFDIT
+366 VGSLIPGVIFDIT

-384 FYLIAA
+384 FYIISAVFMVIIIAA
-390 ACTAVIIVAVVH
+390 VVR
-402 FYAQRKKMETA
+402 FYAARGKMVAA